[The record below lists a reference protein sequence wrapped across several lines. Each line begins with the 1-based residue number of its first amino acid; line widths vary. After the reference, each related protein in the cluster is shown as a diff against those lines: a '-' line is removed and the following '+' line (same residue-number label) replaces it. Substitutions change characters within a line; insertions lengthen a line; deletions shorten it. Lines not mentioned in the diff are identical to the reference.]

1 MTDVPAPAGPAQP
14 TEVGRTFKELR
25 EHEPEKTPW
34 LVPGMLSVGSTT
46 ELNGREKAGKG
57 YFVAHL
63 VGSLEKDEPSVLGP
77 SSVGAVRTMYYTE
90 EPPSSLKEKGDR
102 FGIENAFV
110 VYHWELDGSWFERV
124 PRLIEMSLEQKCG
137 LLFIDNVSRASGT
150 EDEAGVELARK
161 IEPLSMMARQYELT
175 ILYDRHQRKSGGKV
189 EDLSR
194 GSTSMAGSVDSI
206 VAMEKRGRAGS
217 RERKLTSWGR
227 LWDSAWEAFVE
238 LDEDNWTYQK
248 LEGDF
253 KQRLLL
259 ERDHWT
265 VKDFAKAIK
274 QSEDSARAYLQESP
288 LTEEDGRDGKAVV
301 YSVNKPPAL
310 D

>member
-1 MTDVPAPAGPAQP
+1 MTDVPAPAQDAEP
-14 TEVGRTFKELR
+14 TPVGRTFKELR
-25 EHEPEKTPW
+25 DHEPEKTPW

-63 VGSLEKDEPSVLGP
+63 VASLEKDAESVLGT
-77 SSVGAVRTMYYTE
+77 SSVGPVRTMYYTE
-90 EPPSSLKEKGDR
+90 EPPSALKEKGDR

-110 VYHWELDGSWFERV
+110 VYHWELDGPWFERV
-124 PRLIEMSLEQKCG
+124 PRLVEHALEQKCG
-137 LLFIDNVSRASGT
+137 MLFVDNISRATGT

-161 IEPLSMMARQYELT
+161 IEPLAMMARQYELT
-175 ILYDRHQRKSGGKV
+175 VLYDRHQRKSGGKT

-194 GSTSMAGSVDSI
+194 GSTALAGSIDNI

-227 LWDSAWEAFVE
+227 LWESSWEAHVE
-238 LDEDNWTYQK
+238 LDEENWTYRK

-259 ERDHWT
+259 ERDFWT

-274 QSEDSARAYLQESP
+274 QSEDSARSYLQESP
-288 LTEEDGRDGKAVV
+288 LVEEDGRDGKAVV
-301 YSVNKPPAL
+301 YSVHKPPSL